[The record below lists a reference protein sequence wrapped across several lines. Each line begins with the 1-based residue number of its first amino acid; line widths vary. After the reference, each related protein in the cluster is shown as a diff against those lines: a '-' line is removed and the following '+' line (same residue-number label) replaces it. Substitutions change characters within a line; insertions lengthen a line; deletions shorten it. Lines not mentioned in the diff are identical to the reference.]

1 MSDFSFRKLNAYIV
15 SKELVKSVYR
25 LASTFPSN
33 EQYALTTQLRR
44 AVISIPSNLA
54 EGMGRISCKEQIH
67 FLEIAY
73 GSLME
78 VLCQL
83 EIALELQY
91 INKSQFTDVELK
103 IIEVARLLSG
113 LRASITKKL

>member
-1 MSDFSFRKLNAYIV
+1 MGDFSFRKLNAYII
-15 SKELVKSVYR
+15 SKELVKSVYC

-33 EQYALTTQLRR
+33 EQFAMTSQLRR
-44 AVISIPSNLA
+44 AVVSIPSNIA
-54 EGMGRISCKEQIH
+54 EGMGRMSSKEQIH
-67 FLEIAY
+67 FVEIAY

-91 INKSQFTDVELK
+91 INEDQFADVELK

-113 LRASITKKL
+113 LRSSIKNRL